1 MPWEEENRS
10 SPSRS
15 GSAQRER
22 RDGEERPPSA
32 GKPEPGDAGQSQ
44 VVKDPS
50 AASPWGSRS
59 TSPGRMR
66 PSLDAPKVVSP
77 SFSAEQVHSKLL
89 SRESSKTSV
98 TAILPTV
105 RQGPKQ

>member
-1 MPWEEENRS
+1 MPWEGENGS

-22 RDGEERPPSA
+22 RDGEDRPPSA
-32 GKPEPGDAGQSQ
+32 G
-44 VVKDPS
+44 KDPS

-59 TSPGRMR
+59 TSPGPMR
-66 PSLDAPKVVSP
+66 PSLDAPRAVSP
-77 SFSAEQVHSKLL
+77 NLSAEQVYNKLL

-98 TAILPTV
+98 TAILPSV
-105 RQGPKQ
+105 SQRSPRQL

>member
-32 GKPEPGDAGQSQ
+32 GKPEPGDAGQ

-59 TSPGRMR
+59 TSPGPMR
-66 PSLDAPKVVSP
+66 PGLDAPKVVSP
-77 SFSAEQVHSKLL
+77 SFSAEQVHNKLL